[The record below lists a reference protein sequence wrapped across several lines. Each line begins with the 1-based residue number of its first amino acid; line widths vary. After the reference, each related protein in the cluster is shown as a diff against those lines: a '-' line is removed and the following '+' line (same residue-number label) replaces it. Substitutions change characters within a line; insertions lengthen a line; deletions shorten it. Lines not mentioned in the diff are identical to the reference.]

1 MEILVRIETV
11 KSRILPKIKGHG
23 NELVMDVK
31 ARRLLDPIPKGSRIA
46 DDGNSIVREFVIE
59 LDDYSDED
67 IKEFEGD

>member
-31 ARRLLDPIPKGSRIA
+31 ARRLLDPIPKGSYIA
-46 DDGNSIVREFVIE
+46 DDGNKIVREFVIE
-59 LDDYSDED
+59 LEDSSNED

>member
-1 MEILVRIETV
+1 
-11 KSRILPKIKGHG
+11 
-23 NELVMDVK
+23 MDVK
-31 ARRLLDPIPKGSRIA
+31 AKRILNPTSKGSHIT

>member
-31 ARRLLDPIPKGSRIA
+31 AKRLLNPTSKGSHIT